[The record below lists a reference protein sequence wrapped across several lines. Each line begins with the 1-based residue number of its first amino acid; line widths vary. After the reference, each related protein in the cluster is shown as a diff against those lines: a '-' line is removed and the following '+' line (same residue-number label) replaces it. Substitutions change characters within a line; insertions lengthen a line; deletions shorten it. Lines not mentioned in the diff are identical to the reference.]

1 LSFANNEADSP
12 TGADWLHAPWM
23 TPPSSADADQRARH
37 DAAVALLCEH
47 HATCRP
53 FALFLRCFRIRQ
65 LYGQAPDGYGA
76 FLMEVHLHRWL
87 RKRGAALVRI
97 QDASDKVSSTVDRL
111 WDKEVPALLLDNS
124 IWLSA
129 VKVLISASQLIVSE
143 CEGLTPGV
151 VDELRACVELGR
163 ADRTVLILP
172 SPPHKFVGNEK
183 DVQGFPRA
191 MHQLELDP
199 KCPARSVVFRDL
211 ICRMGRIAKLD
222 PADRVRLTRSGE
234 LDKAMPISFRGV
246 ATGLFRI
253 AAQYAREKNVGATY
267 FAGSRAAEVAQ
278 AGCRIQQHM
287 QYLLRLG
294 DLCDEA
300 GNTKLALT
308 MLDDVTK
315 AMESNGDELSA
326 KSKEQVLAA
335 SRRRRIKWLGFL
347 FESLM
352 TPEHAQE
359 LWTLAKSQGGYAI
372 GRRDRKVTA
381 QCFSWMAVAAV
392 LGGEY
397 ELAKEHA
404 HDAISLAEATNI
416 YEIPKEYAG
425 EGLTFAKVTKAPPDR
440 LRLAFCYL
448 YLGHADR
455 GLGQIRDAAEN
466 YGKAIKL
473 LPKRPIRSLH
483 ALAMLS
489 MGQAA
494 EELGKREQALQLY
507 RSTEVLGKS
516 TGRSDL
522 ENAAVEGI
530 KRLSK

>member
-1 LSFANNEADSP
+1 
-12 TGADWLHAPWM
+12 
-23 TPPSSADADQRARH
+23 
-37 DAAVALLCEH
+37 
-47 HATCRP
+47 
-53 FALFLRCFRIRQ
+53 
-65 LYGQAPDGYGA
+65 
-76 FLMEVHLHRWL
+76 
-87 RKRGAALVRI
+87 
-97 QDASDKVSSTVDRL
+97 
-111 WDKEVPALLLDNS
+111 
-124 IWLSA
+124 
-129 VKVLISASQLIVSE
+129 
-143 CEGLTPGV
+143 
-151 VDELRACVELGR
+151 
-163 ADRTVLILP
+163 VLILP

-404 HDAISLAEATNI
+404 HDALLTSMRSRRSMQAKGSRLQRSQRLLLTASVWRSATFTWDMPI
-416 YEIPKEYAG
+416 AAWDR
-425 EGLTFAKVTKAPPDR
+425 FATPR
-440 LRLAFCYL
+440 R
-448 YLGHADR
+448 
-455 GLGQIRDAAEN
+455 I
-466 YGKAIKL
+466 
-473 LPKRPIRSLH
+473 
-483 ALAMLS
+483 
-489 MGQAA
+489 
-494 EELGKREQALQLY
+494 
-507 RSTEVLGKS
+507 
-516 TGRSDL
+516 TGRPSSFFQRGRSVPYML
-522 ENAAVEGI
+522 WRCSAWA
-530 KRLSK
+530 KQPRS